1 MHSIDTIIDHRKR
14 IRRAA
19 HYVNLN
25 LDTKFSLD
33 HLARIACYSNYHFIR
48 VFEMLM
54 GETPC
59 QYIIRKKMERAG
71 FLLLQTD
78 LSVTDVALSV
88 AYGTPS
94 SFCKTFTSHFTMSPR
109 QFRDSVAVDHYLK
122 SNHPFRAFT
131 GNRNRSASVPKPV
144 IKKLPAMDFLYIKNR
159 GVSNG
164 NFLASALRSFDCFK
178 TKIRQNELQDVTLH
192 SASIYPFRPAGSED
206 KEAINLVGALAAQA
220 IQPTDG
226 LQTFSLPAG
235 NYAIFNHYGSYDF
248 ISQTWNQICMNWYPK
263 SGKVLREEPPI
274 ELHLDTD
281 DSESS
286 LELVAYVLI
295 PIH

>member
-1 MHSIDTIIDHRKR
+1 MHSIATIIDHRKR
-14 IRRAA
+14 ILRAVN
-19 HYVNLN
+19 HVNLN

-33 HLARIACYSNYHFIR
+33 HLAGIACYSPYHMIR

-54 GETPC
+54 GETPR
-59 QYIIRKKMERAG
+59 QYIIRKKMEKAG
-71 FLLLQTD
+71 FLLLQTN

-94 SFCKTFTSHFTMSPR
+94 SFCKTFTNHFSMSPR
-109 QFRDSVAVDHYLK
+109 QFRDSVAADHYLK
-122 SNHPFRAFT
+122 SNHPFRAVS

-164 NFLASALRSFDCFK
+164 NFLASALQSFDRFK
-178 TKIRQNELQDVTLH
+178 KKIHRNGLQDVTLR

-206 KEAINLVGALAAQA
+206 KEALNLVGALATRP
-220 IQPTDG
+220 IRPTDG

-235 NYAIFNHYGSYDF
+235 NYAIFNHFGSYDF

-274 ELHLDTD
+274 EIHLDTD

-286 LELVAYVLI
+286 LELVAHVLI